1 MDDEVPSYLRTFY
14 YLITRLTE
22 LYLNTSVGAL
32 GSSERSTIPLMASR
46 GTDVKKKDAPKSTM
60 SSSEMKNVPTGPTL
74 PPSAVSKPG

>member
-1 MDDEVPSYLRTFY
+1 
-14 YLITRLTE
+14 
-22 LYLNTSVGAL
+22 L